1 MAVNEEWISLA
12 DAAQKLGT
20 TSLNVLMR
28 VRRGQLVGTEMD
40 GEWVIDAASLDDSHR
55 QAEPA
60 IDASPCSGCRSDC
73 R

>member
-1 MAVNEEWISLA
+1 MAENEEWISLT

-28 VRRGQLVGTEMD
+28 VKRGQLVGTEVD
-40 GEWVIDAASLDDSHR
+40 GSWVIDATSLDENHR

-60 IDASPCSGCRSDC
+60 KVASACSGCRSDC